1 MTPEYLKFVISSSR
15 AMGIFTEAEK
25 RLKYTP
31 FDDKTFKWKLLY
43 ENTPTF
49 FALRQLLR
57 EGGYSFEMVTVDPV
71 TPPSYVALLTPW
83 TTMQGPPEVLVRGK
97 PVTRAAL
104 PLYYEAG
111 DWGCP
116 QQNFLF
122 DWSVEQA
129 WAFLIDRGITTVEE
143 VCSK

>member
-1 MTPEYLKFVISSSR
+1 MTPDYLKFTLESSLS
-15 AMGIFTEAEK
+15 MGMFDEAAK

-31 FDDKTFKWKLLY
+31 FDDKTFQWRLVY
-43 ENTPTF
+43 EPTPMF
-49 FALRQLLR
+49 LALRRLLC
-57 EGGYSFEMVTVDPV
+57 EGGYRYTMHLGGTAPV
-71 TPPSYVALLTPW
+71 EGAVAVLTPW
-83 TTMQGPPEVLVRGK
+83 TEYCRPGVVSVRGLTIAK
-97 PVTRAAL
+97 GVL

-129 WAFLIDRGITTVEE
+129 WAFLIDRNITTVEE
-143 VCSK
+143 VCAW